1 MGSKI
6 LKSLLIV
13 NILASIYFIYFL
25 FKNDILPQ
33 SYRLILIIILLL
45 NIIISI
51 FLCLKINSK
60 SRFKVFLGIIFFILC
75 AFNIFIP
82 YTLNKSISSLEAIQ
96 DDNNSSKENSILD
109 SSDKSEKNSD
119 SKINNNAGF
128 LLYFSGIDS
137 YGQIDKISR
146 TDADILMAIRPK
158 DKKILMVSIPRDTYV
173 PIAGKGNNQK
183 DKLTHSGIY
192 GINSTVQT
200 INNLFGVNIDYYVRV
215 NFTSVEKIVDLLG
228 GIDVENDHNFKVRDK
243 VFEKGTIHLN
253 GKETLDFAR
262 ERHSFKDG
270 DIQRGK
276 NQQKVLKAL
285 IKKGSN
291 PSIILNMNEY
301 LQIFEEYVRTDMPR
315 EDILKLVNMEISNPG
330 SWNIENISLKGQ
342 GKMGLK
348 SYAMPGSNL
357 YMYLPDE
364 GSIREISDQIK
375 ELLGEK
381 TNE

>member
-13 NILASIYFIYFL
+13 NFLASIYFIYFL

-60 SRFKVFLGIIFFILC
+60 LRFKVFLGIIFFILC

-82 YTLNKSISSLEAIQ
+82 YTLNKSISSLDAIQ
-96 DDNNSSKENSILD
+96 DDKNSNQENSNLD

-253 GKETLDFAR
+253 GKETLAFAR

-375 ELLGEK
+375 ELIGEK

>member
-82 YTLNKSISSLEAIQ
+82 YTLNKSISNQ
-96 DDNNSSKENSILD
+96 ENSNLD

-215 NFTSVEKIVDLLG
+215 NFTSVEKIVDILG

-291 PSIILNMNEY
+291 PSIILKMNEY

-375 ELLGEK
+375 ELIGEK